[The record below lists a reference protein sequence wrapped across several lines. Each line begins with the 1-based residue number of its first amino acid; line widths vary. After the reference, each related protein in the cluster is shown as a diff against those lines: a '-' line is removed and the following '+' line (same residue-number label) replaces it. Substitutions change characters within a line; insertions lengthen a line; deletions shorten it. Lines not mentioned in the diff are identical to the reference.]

1 MIRLSEDTRVLF
13 RRFFPLFI
21 IIALQRLFAMLVNVA
36 DNFMLGAYSQTAMS
50 GAAMVNQLQY
60 VLLQLVSGIGVGVS
74 VLGAQYWGKRETA
87 PIRKIISVGLK
98 FSVASGLIFFLACT
112 FFPEPVIRIFTN
124 EDVVVAEGLLYLRI
138 MRWTYILFAVS
149 AVLMYSLQCVQT
161 AFIGTVM
168 SASTIVINVC
178 LNYCLIYGNLGC
190 PELGIRGAAIAT
202 LTSRTV
208 ELLIVLGYIFFRDK
222 KLKMR
227 PKHLLS
233 FDMSYLGDFVKVSL
247 PMMITGILWGVGQSA
262 HTAIIGHMGE
272 TAIAAG
278 SIATVLNQL
287 FISFSNGSVNAASV
301 TIGKTIGEGRM
312 DLIRP
317 YTRKLQIIF
326 VFLGLISGAVLFLT
340 RDFIISFYNVTPDA
354 RAMARA
360 FINILCVSVVGTCY
374 EYPIESGIVA
384 GGGNTKYA
392 AIVDNCFIWLFVL
405 PGAFLSAYVFHWSPI
420 VTYMF
425 LKSDQLLK
433 CIPNGIYCNR
443 YTWVHDLTRPAS
455 D

>member
-1 MIRLSEDTRVLF
+1 MRLSEDTRVLF
-13 RRFFPLFI
+13 KRFFPLFI
-21 IIALQRLFAMLVNVA
+21 TIALQRLFAMVVNVA

-50 GAAMVNQLQY
+50 GAAMVNQIQY
-60 VLLQLVSGIGVGVS
+60 VLLMLVSGIGVGVS
-74 VLGAQYWGKRETA
+74 VLGAQYWGKRETE

-98 FSVASGLIFFLACT
+98 VSIASGLVFFLACT
-112 FFPEPVIRIFTN
+112 IIPEQVVRIFTN
-124 EDVVVAEGLLYLRI
+124 EDAVVAESLDYLRI
-138 MRWTYILFAVS
+138 IRWTYILFSIS
-149 AVLMYSLQCVQT
+149 ALLMYSLQSVQT
-161 AFIGTVM
+161 GFIGTVM

-178 LNYCLIYGNLGC
+178 LNYCFIYGNFGF
-190 PELGIRGAAIAT
+190 PEMGIRGAAIAT
-202 LTSRTV
+202 LASRSV
-208 ELLIVLGYIFFRDK
+208 EVLIVFGYIFFIDK
-222 KLKMR
+222 KLRLR

-247 PMMITGILWGVGQSA
+247 PVMITGILWGVGQSA

-312 DLIRP
+312 DLVKP
-317 YTRKLQIIF
+317 YTRKLQLIFII
-326 VFLGLISGAVLFLT
+326 LGIISGLILFLL
-340 RDFIISFYNVTPDA
+340 RDFIISLYKVTPEA
-354 RAMARA
+354 REMAYT

-374 EYPIESGIVA
+374 EFPVESGIIA
-384 GGGNTKYA
+384 GGGDTKYA

-405 PGAFLSAYVFHWSPI
+405 PGAFLSAYIFHWPPM

-425 LKSDQLLK
+425 LKSDQILK
-433 CIPNGIYCNR
+433 CIPNSIRCNR
-443 YTWVHDLTRPAS
+443 YKWVRDLTRPANQ
-455 D
+455 